1 MTFKVQNLYKCLPV
15 LFKKRNTM
23 IKTAILWV
31 TLIFLSKPLFADTT
45 EVIIIGTVH
54 YETDNFTPDSL
65 YNIFTKITPNVILLE
80 SDASYLTEDF
90 KLRPG
95 YEDIANETKAVTKYL
110 MNSNPLLRPYDLEN
124 RDQFLFSTNRRRTER
139 AFFDDLSDLY
149 DEGKLTPD
157 AIQLTD
163 DLITNMS
170 DAQSMTLS
178 TPFNIN
184 RDENR
189 EIIEKIN
196 YYDFE
201 AVSKIIEMTPALSS
215 YGNYWKE
222 VNDFWLMRNDAMIEN
237 IKNYVKD
244 FSGSRIVV
252 LCGFAH
258 KPYLLEGL
266 SSLSK
271 NGDIVIKNYWEN

>member
-1 MTFKVQNLYKCLPV
+1 
-15 LFKKRNTM
+15 
-23 IKTAILWV
+23 
-31 TLIFLSKPLFADTT
+31 
-45 EVIIIGTVH
+45 
-54 YETDNFTPDSL
+54 
-65 YNIFTKITPNVILLE
+65 
-80 SDASYLTEDF
+80 
-90 KLRPG
+90 
-95 YEDIANETKAVTKYL
+95 
-110 MNSNPLLRPYDLEN
+110 
-124 RDQFLFSTNRRRTER
+124 
-139 AFFDDLSDLY
+139 
-149 DEGKLTPD
+149 
-157 AIQLTD
+157 
-163 DLITNMS
+163 
-170 DAQSMTLS
+170 MTLS

-266 SSLSK
+266 SSLSE